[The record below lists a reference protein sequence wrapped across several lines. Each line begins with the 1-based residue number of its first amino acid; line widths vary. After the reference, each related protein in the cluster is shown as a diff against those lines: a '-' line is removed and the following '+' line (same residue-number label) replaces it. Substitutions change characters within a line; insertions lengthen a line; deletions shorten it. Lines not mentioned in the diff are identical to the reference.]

1 MFRSNQINPDNL
13 RIRLAHALG
22 YADYPTNLVAEPYL
36 RYLSNRH
43 LRRGTRDQCIKL
55 FIRVVEYFHTNSLS
69 EPIPLSIRSLL
80 DTIEARNSEEL
91 YTETRNGDMERKE
104 YVEDAVMYIM
114 GAWSMMLSSFVQLPT
129 RARKVVTLYNVRE
142 GEGCTS
148 AYDENFSS
156 LVTKAGLLPS
166 RDQIMDTD
174 EVEVEDEVV
183 QTAMKLVSLLSRSTD
198 PRGDSLK
205 KVKSSSD
212 LSLITHHDSKA
223 SRSHA
228 PYHPLEDFDS
238 LEALS
243 IKATRLNAY
252 TLNLLGAV
260 EIAFTRNIS
269 RHMILSRHRNRC
281 LLEIFALPCA
291 FQAASVSS
299 GVVGITSEL
308 IQEIEESYCI
318 LFNAWSSQPLHAKVG
333 KYFGIRRLCWCWS
346 CAAYRYRKDVIAKY
360 RQILD
365 EDTRHRQRK
374 DQLELEDEFDPQIVK
389 LMEQR
394 SSDWS
399 HELFP
404 SLWPRIMLLEEH
416 LQAAKPWSIWILFRD
431 RRDTL
436 QFWTFFFATVVVL
449 LTFLQVILG
458 LAQVV
463 GSFE

>member
-1 MFRSNQINPDNL
+1 PDNL

-43 LRRGTRDQCIKL
+43 LRRGTRDQYIKL

-69 EPIPLSIRSLL
+69 EPTPLSIRSLL

-129 RARKVVTLYNVRE
+129 RTRKVVTLYNVRE

-156 LVTKAGLLPS
+156 L
-166 RDQIMDTD
+166 
-174 EVEVEDEVV
+174 
-183 QTAMKLVSLLSRSTD
+183 
-198 PRGDSLK
+198 
-205 KVKSSSD
+205 
-212 LSLITHHDSKA
+212 
-223 SRSHA
+223 
-228 PYHPLEDFDS
+228 
-238 LEALS
+238 ALS

-333 KYFGIRRLCWCWS
+333 RYFGIRRLCWCWS

-463 GSFE
+463 GSF